1 MAGHSKWA
9 NIKRQKARVDAK
21 KGYTFARL
29 SRAMIVAARQGV
41 PDPNANFQLRS
52 AVDKAKAAGIPNEN
66 IERAIAKGSGQWGP
80 DGASWESIRYE
91 GYGPS
96 GVAILIEAFT
106 DNRNRTAADLR
117 AAFSKQDGNLGE
129 TGCVGWMFEQKGVIT
144 LIYTGDEEALLEA
157 LLETNADSYEV
168 LETEDGEEQ
177 LVEVY
182 CEGDRL
188 ERVAQGLKAIGY
200 DLQEAELRWIP
211 SNLVEISD
219 EDQARRLLKLMDTL
233 EELDDVQ
240 SVTANFDISLNLLSA
255 LDS

>member
-21 KGYTFARL
+21 KGQTFARL

-41 PDPNANFQLRS
+41 PDPEANFQLRS

-66 IERAIAKGSGQWGP
+66 IDRAIAKGSGQWGS

-129 TGCVGWMFEQKGVIT
+129 TGCVGWMFEQKGVMT
-144 LIYTGDEEALLEA
+144 LMYTGDEEALLEA

-188 ERVAQGLKAIGY
+188 EQVAQGLKAIGHE
-200 DLQEAELRWIP
+200 LQDAELRWIP
-211 SNLVEISD
+211 NNLIEITD
-219 EDQARRLLKLMDTL
+219 ENQARRLLKLIDTL
-233 EELDDVQ
+233 EDLDDVQ
-240 SVTANFDISLNLLSA
+240 SVVANFDISLDLFATLNP
-255 LDS
+255 